1 MSGPFDPF
9 RKFIALLGVFLPD
22 GGARLW
28 LVGPDVRGP
37 ATPAWGW
44 RPGGGGRRHGA
55 EHAVAEAQEQHLVS
69 SGWLSWLVKPRCCVA
84 SSRLSWLR
92 VFQEECSDQSGSDPG
107 KTRTVADQT
116 TQATGSDSPQCSV
129 PTARCS
135 AFL

>member
-69 SGWLSWLVKPRCCVA
+69 SGWISCVVGKAQMLRCLFPVVMVA
-84 SSRLSWLR
+84 CLPGR
-92 VFQEECSDQSGSDPG
+92 VFRPKWIRSW
-107 KTRTVADQT
+107 
-116 TQATGSDSPQCSV
+116 
-129 PTARCS
+129 
-135 AFL
+135 